1 MSNDKKYIWVV
12 RKDGRDFGLCNV
24 QTIRQTAKGT
34 LVVVRFSEDGEIRYR
49 SVYLED
55 CITVRFYG
63 DYDVELHN
71 PPAYDSRELV
81 DYV

>member
-1 MSNDKKYIWVV
+1 
-12 RKDGRDFGLCNV
+12 
-24 QTIRQTAKGT
+24 
-34 LVVVRFSEDGEIRYR
+34 VVRFSEDGEIRYR

-63 DYDVELHN
+63 DDDVELHN
-71 PPAYDSRELV
+71 SPAYDSRELV